1 MTSDWRSKKGL
12 GQRWHLKSFLAWAK
26 RESDISDSWVNMKGN
41 SEGQE
46 EQKELGRYREWLQT
60 AEVIDI
66 NQKGRWRMGYI
77 GGWFKESGFYLEV
90 KK

>member
-1 MTSDWRSKKGL
+1 M
-12 GQRWHLKSFLAWAK
+12 KSFLAWTK

-46 EQKELGRYREWLQT
+46 EQRELGRYGEWLQT

-77 GGWFKESGFYLEV
+77 GAGLKSLDFTWKSRS
-90 KK
+90 KS

>member
-46 EQKELGRYREWLQT
+46 EQRELGMALCCSELCQT
-60 AEVIDI
+60 PEPQQMTGKLSRFMIYFGVTML
-66 NQKGRWRMGYI
+66 N
-77 GGWFKESGFYLEV
+77 F
-90 KK
+90 